1 MEKSNVFEKKHGE
14 EDVLND
20 MSGVL
25 DHLNLPPVFVEFVRK
40 HQRFIQIVIGV
51 VVVAVVFFSLYG
63 SYREKKID
71 QGAQALATAVE
82 VSGTAKIEALSEV
95 VKEYSSTSAGLWAE
109 VEIAHETMSNGE
121 FENAAKMYAAIG
133 EKAGKK
139 DPIYAL
145 SLIGVSQAK
154 EASGDTAGA
163 LSTYNEVSSMVGYEG
178 IGFAGVARIHELN
191 GDNAK
196 ALEVYEQY
204 LGELASFPASYPE
217 KIIVEEKIARLGAA
231 E

>member
-25 DHLNLPPVFVEFVRK
+25 DHLNLPPAFVEFVRN
-40 HQRFIQIVIGV
+40 HQRFIQVLIGV

-63 SYREKKID
+63 SYREKKVD
-71 QGAQALATAVE
+71 QGAQALATAIE
-82 VSGTAKIEALSEV
+82 VSGAEKITALSQV
-95 VKEYSSTSAGLWAE
+95 VKDYSSTSSALWAE
-109 VEIAHETMSNGE
+109 VEIAHETMSKGE
-121 FENAAKMYAAIG
+121 FESAAKLYAVIS

-139 DPIYAL
+139 DPVYTL
-145 SLIGVSQAK
+145 SMIGVGQAK
-154 EASGDTAGA
+154 EASADNAGA
-163 LSTYNEVSSMVGYEG
+163 LTVYNEISSMVGYEG
-178 IGFAGVARIHELN
+178 IGYAGAARIHELN
-191 GDNAK
+191 GDDDK

-217 KIIVEEKIARLGAA
+217 KIIVEEKIARLSAA
-231 E
+231 K

>member
-25 DHLNLPPVFVEFVRK
+25 DHLNLPPSFVEFVRN
-40 HQRFIQIVIGV
+40 HQRFIQVLLGV

-71 QGAQALATAVE
+71 QGAQVLATAIE
-82 VSGTAKIEALSEV
+82 FSGTEKLAALSEV
-95 VKEYSSTSAGLWAE
+95 VNDYSSTPSGLWAE
-109 VEIAHETMSNGE
+109 VETAHETMSKGE

-133 EKAGKK
+133 EEAGEK

-145 SLIGVSQAK
+145 ALIGIGQAK
-154 EASGDTAGA
+154 EAGGDTAGA
-163 LSTYNEVSSMVGYEG
+163 LPLYTKISTMVGYEG
-178 IGFAGVARIHELN
+178 FGYAGVARIHELN

-196 ALEVYEQY
+196 ALEIYEKY
-204 LGELASFPASYPE
+204 LGELASYPASYPE
-217 KIIVEEKIARLGAA
+217 KIIVEEKIARLGASQ
-231 E
+231 

>member
-40 HQRFIQIVIGV
+40 NQRLIQIIIGV

-71 QGAQALATAVE
+71 QGAQALATAIE
-82 VSGTAKIEALSEV
+82 TSDPEKITALSGV
-95 VKEYSSTSAGLWAE
+95 VKEYSSTSSAFWAE
-109 VEIAHETMSNGE
+109 VEIAHETMSKGE
-121 FENAAKMYAAIG
+121 FESAAKMYATIS

-139 DPIYAL
+139 DPVYTL
-145 SLIGVSQAK
+145 SLVGVGQAK
-154 EASGDTAGA
+154 EASGDNTGA
-163 LSTYNEVSSMVGYEG
+163 LSIYNEVSTMVGYQG

-191 GDNAK
+191 GDKDK

-204 LGELASFPASYPE
+204 LGELADYPASYPE
-217 KIIVEEKIARLGAA
+217 KIIVEEKIARLGTIK
-231 E
+231 

>member
-1 MEKSNVFEKKHGE
+1 MEKSNVFEKRHGE

-25 DHLNLPPVFVEFVRK
+25 DHLNLPAPFVEFVRK
-40 HQRFIQIVIGV
+40 NQRLIQVIIGV

-71 QGAQALATAVE
+71 QGAQALATA
-82 VSGTAKIEALSEV
+82 IEASDGEKITALSGV
-95 VKEYSSTSAGLWAE
+95 VKEYSSTSSALWAE
-109 VEIAHETMSNGE
+109 VEIAHETMSKGE
-121 FENAAKMYAAIG
+121 FESAEKMYAAIG

-145 SLIGVSQAK
+145 SLIGVGQAK
-154 EASGDTAGA
+154 EASGDNAGA
-163 LSTYNEVSSMVGYEG
+163 LPIYNEVSSMVGYEG
-178 IGFAGVARIHELN
+178 IGFAGVARIHELS

-231 E
+231 K

>member
-71 QGAQALATAVE
+71 QGAQALATAIE
-82 VSGTAKIEALSEV
+82 ASGTAKIEALSEV
-95 VKEYSSTSAGLWAE
+95 VEEYSSTSSGLWAE

-133 EKAGKK
+133 EEAGKK

-145 SLIGVSQAK
+145 SLIGVAQAK
-154 EASGDTAGA
+154 EASGDTTGA
-163 LSTYNEVSSMVGYEG
+163 LSIYNEVSSMVGYEG
-178 IGFAGVARIHELN
+178 IGYAGVARIHELN
-191 GDNAK
+191 GDNTK

-217 KIIVEEKIARLGAA
+217 KIIVEEKIARLGAVK
-231 E
+231 

>member
-25 DHLNLPPVFVEFVRK
+25 DHLNLPPAFVEFVRN
-40 HQRFIQIVIGV
+40 HQRFIQVLIGV

-63 SYREKKID
+63 SYREKKVD
-71 QGAQALATAVE
+71 QGAQALATAIE
-82 VSGTAKIEALSEV
+82 VSGAEKITALSQV
-95 VKEYSSTSAGLWAE
+95 VKDYSSTSSALWAE
-109 VEIAHETMSNGE
+109 VEIAHETMSKGE
-121 FENAAKMYAAIG
+121 FESAAKLYAAIS

-139 DPIYAL
+139 DPVYTL
-145 SLIGVSQAK
+145 SMIGVGQAK
-154 EASGDTAGA
+154 EASADNAGA
-163 LSTYNEVSSMVGYEG
+163 LTVYNEISSMVGYEG
-178 IGFAGVARIHELN
+178 IGYAGAARIHELN
-191 GDNAK
+191 GDDDK

-217 KIIVEEKIARLGAA
+217 KIIVEEKIARLSAA
-231 E
+231 K